1 MNGATSADISGSLH
15 ISMLPSAGHFQTR
28 IASDRP
34 LLASRLFE
42 GKTVNQVLHLVP
54 LLYSICGQ
62 AQSVA
67 AVRAIEN
74 ATGREAS
81 AEIERR
87 RELLLALEGIREHL
101 WRFFIDWPK
110 LLGQDGAPGQFAP
123 MNQAILSLCSLLNPD
138 KRLTTTPGLQGEPD
152 NDLEGAFAEEWTALQ
167 TTILEKVFA
176 DVHYNASESLLP
188 PASPAAQLFDALTA
202 HGWASL
208 GDMALPALP
217 ELPDDAIAELL
228 CGPDAE
234 QFVAF
239 PQWQGTSYETG
250 PFARQATQPLPQA
263 LITENGLGVL
273 PRMASRLTELLQ
285 MMHTIDAGLAGAS
298 LFRART
304 PARPMGL
311 AQLEAARGRLIHYV
325 EIEDDHVL
333 RYRVVAPTE
342 WNFHPDGILARM
354 LNSLPLQAS
363 APLTQKAAML
373 IKLAD
378 PCVGYTL
385 SVHEQDTGPGAHA

>member
-1 MNGATSADISGSLH
+1 MKGATTADISGSLH

-28 IASDRP
+28 VASDRP

-42 GKTVNQVLHLVP
+42 GKTINQVLHLVP

-74 ATGREAS
+74 ATRREAS
-81 AEIERR
+81 AEVERR

-110 LLGQDGAPGQFAP
+110 LLGQLGAPGQFAP
-123 MNQAILSLCSLLNPD
+123 MNQALLSLSGLLNPD
-138 KRLTTTPGLQGEPD
+138 KHLTVTPGLQGEPD
-152 NDLEGAFAEEWTALQ
+152 NDLDGAFRAEWSELRRA
-167 TTILEKVFA
+167 ILEQVFA
-176 DVHYNASESLLP
+176 ETDFDATESALP
-188 PASPAAQLFDALTA
+188 TASPAAALLDDVLTR
-202 HGWASL
+202 GWASL

-217 ELPDDAIAELL
+217 ELPDQDLAELL
-228 CGPDAE
+228 CSAEAE

-239 PQWQGTSYETG
+239 PQWHGTSYETG

-263 LITENGLGVL
+263 LITEHGLGVL
-273 PRMASRLTELLQ
+273 PRMATRLTELLQ
-285 MMHTIDAGLAGAS
+285 MIHTVDAGLAGAS

-304 PARPMGL
+304 PEHALGL
-311 AQLEAARGRLIHYV
+311 SQVEAARGRLIHYV
-325 EIEDDHVL
+325 ELDGEHVL

-342 WNFHPDGILARM
+342 WNFHPDGILVRM
-354 LNSLPLQAS
+354 LNAQPLQAS
-363 APLTQKAAML
+363 APLTDKAAML

-385 SVHEQDTGPGAHA
+385 SIQEQDTGPGAHA